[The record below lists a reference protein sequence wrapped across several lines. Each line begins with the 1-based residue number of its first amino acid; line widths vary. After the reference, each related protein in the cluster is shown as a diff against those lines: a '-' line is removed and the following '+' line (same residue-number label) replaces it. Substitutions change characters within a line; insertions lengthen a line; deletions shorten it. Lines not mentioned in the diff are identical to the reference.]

1 MTTYMRDRMD
11 ALRIDAL
18 DAAARAAATVHA
30 WDISD
35 RLGRAADRV
44 AGDMRD
50 DRGTF
55 LGFRTRTLVAIVVG
69 SVAISV
75 AAMPYMGTTCG
86 TVVENGTRMA
96 AACMSEHELRET
108 MDRIHAE
115 RSGRTWEDGR

>member
-1 MTTYMRDRMD
+1 MRDR
-11 ALRIDAL
+11 IDAIRINTL
-18 DAAARAAATVHA
+18 DAAANAAATLHA
-30 WDISD
+30 WNISD

-55 LGFRTRTLVAIVVG
+55 LGFRVRTLIALVFAT
-69 SVAISV
+69 VAISV
-75 AAMPYMGTTCG
+75 AAMPHMPVPCG

-96 AACMSEHELRET
+96 ASCTSDDELVGR
-108 MDRIHAE
+108 MNAIHAE